1 MRLLL
6 QLGACAA
13 AGLLAFAAMA
23 QTHPRVQ
30 APAGTL
36 EGRAAGDLT
45 VFNGIPYAKPPV
57 GPLRWKAPEPLPPWQ
72 GVRDAG
78 SPGLACVQPT
88 VTAISV
94 YTNPPP
100 ASGEDCLT
108 LNITV
113 PKGAKKAPVL
123 IWIHGG
129 TLLNGRG
136 FGAMYDG
143 SAMAARGVM
152 VVSINYR
159 LGVLGY
165 MAHPGLSAENPDGIS
180 GNYGLLDQIA
190 ALRWVREN
198 IAAFGG
204 DPDNVTISGESAGAL
219 SVMYLMTSPL
229 AKGLF
234 AKAIVQSGY
243 MISGPELK
251 KPNHGEFAAEA
262 IGAYMMAQAGV
273 NDVTAM
279 RAADAQT
286 LVDVGARLNY
296 FPLGT
301 VDGKVLTG
309 QMVDVLDRGEQA
321 PVPVLAGFNGGEIR
335 TLRHLLPPKPA
346 DAKAYET
353 AIAEKYGDLTELF
366 LRLYPSDN
374 LEESMLAVLRDA
386 LYAWTAERLVRSQTA
401 KGQDSYYY
409 LFDHAYP
416 ATAEKGL
423 NAFHAAE
430 IPYVFGTMSR
440 TPQYWPKAPDTE
452 AERALSAAM
461 TDYWA
466 SFAKTGK
473 PVATGQPDWPAYG
486 REEGYMA
493 FIDAPQPG
501 QRLMPGMFTL
511 HETAMCRRRAAGTM
525 QWNWNAGLISP
536 VLPAKGKDC

>member
-1 MRLLL
+1 MRFFRTLGTVAAVALLTL
-6 QLGACAA
+6 S
-13 AGLLAFAAMA
+13 AMA
-23 QTHPRVQ
+23 GDNPMVN
-30 APAGTL
+30 APAGSL
-36 EGRAAGDLT
+36 EGRAVGDRL
-45 VFNGIPYAKPPV
+45 VFNGIPYAQPPI
-57 GPLRWKAPEPLPPWQ
+57 GPLRWKAPQPLATWQ
-72 GVRDAG
+72 GVRDAA

-94 YTNPPP
+94 YTNPPKTT
-100 ASGEDCLT
+100 GEDCLT
-108 LNITV
+108 LNITA
-113 PKGAKKAPVL
+113 PKGVTKAPVL

-136 FGAMYDG
+136 FGEMYDG
-143 SAMAARGVM
+143 TEMAARGVM

-165 MAHPGLSAENPDGIS
+165 IAHPGLSAENPDGVS

-219 SVMYLMTSPL
+219 SVMYLMASPL

-262 IGAYMMAQAGV
+262 IGAYMMAQAGAA
-273 NDVTAM
+273 DVASM
-279 RAADAQT
+279 RAMDAQA

-309 QMVDVLDRGEQA
+309 QLVDVFDRGEQA
-321 PVPVLAGFNGGEIR
+321 PVPILAGFNGGEIR
-335 TLRHLLPPKPA
+335 TLRHLLPPKPP
-346 DAKAYET
+346 DAASYERT
-353 AIAEKYGDLTELF
+353 IAEKYGDLTDLF
-366 LRLYPSDN
+366 LRLYPSGN
-374 LEESMLAVLRDA
+374 LEESMLAVTRDA

-401 KGQDSYYY
+401 QGQKGYYY

-416 ATAEKGL
+416 ASDEKGL

-430 IPYVFGTMSR
+430 IPYVFGTMGR
-440 TPQYWPKAPDTE
+440 TPPYWPKAPDTP
-452 AERALSAAM
+452 AERSLSAAM

-466 SFAKTGK
+466 SFARDGK
-473 PVATGQPDWPAYG
+473 PVAKGQPDWPVYG
-486 REEGYMA
+486 KDEGYMA
-493 FIDAPQPG
+493 FIDSPKPG
-501 QRLMPGMFTL
+501 RQLMPGMFKL
-511 HETAMCRRRAAGTM
+511 HETAICRRRAAGTM
-525 QWNWNAGLISP
+525 PWNWNTGLVSP
-536 VLPAKGKDC
+536 VLPPGGKGC